1 MGAEFSNINMVKIF
15 DEDGN
20 ECTNIKYI
28 STVELVLKNCNNMP
42 NKLPLHL
49 EYGSDV
55 ISNDIISNGDEYF
68 DIDYYYIYYK
78 GLIMGQ
84 ISKVVYID
92 NDLLISIDNI
102 AHSPNIVKNVINAI
116 KKNEGRKKI
125 LNNEFCP
132 TSFYNF
138 IKHL

>member
-1 MGAEFSNINMVKIF
+1 MGAELSNINIVKIF
-15 DEDGN
+15 DENGD
-20 ECTNIKYI
+20 ECTNVKYI

-49 EYGSDV
+49 EYDPNADTNV
-55 ISNDIISNGDEYF
+55 NAEYF

-78 GLIMGQ
+78 GLIMGV
-84 ISKVVYID
+84 IRSAVYID

-116 KKNEGRKKI
+116 KINENRKKI

-132 TSFYNF
+132 AATYKFGNF
-138 IKHL
+138 

>member
-1 MGAEFSNINMVKIF
+1 MGAELSTINIVKIF

-20 ECTNIKYI
+20 ECTNVKYI
-28 STVELVLKNCNNMP
+28 STVKLMLKNCNNMP

-49 EYGSDV
+49 EYG
-55 ISNDIISNGDEYF
+55 DITTDEYF

-78 GLIMGQ
+78 GLIMGT
-84 ISKVVYID
+84 ISQVVYI
-92 NDLLISIDNI
+92 NNNLLISIDNI

-116 KKNEGRKKI
+116 QKNEGRKKI

-132 TSFYNF
+132 ASFYN
-138 IKHL
+138 L

>member
-1 MGAEFSNINMVKIF
+1 MGAELSTINIVKIF

-20 ECTNIKYI
+20 ECTNVKYI
-28 STVELVLKNCNNMP
+28 STVELMLKNCNNMP

-49 EYGSDV
+49 EYG
-55 ISNDIISNGDEYF
+55 DIPTDEYF

-78 GLIMGQ
+78 GLIMGT

-92 NDLLISIDNI
+92 NNLLISIDNI
-102 AHSPNIVKNVINAI
+102 AHSPNIVKNVINSI
-116 KKNEGRKKI
+116 QKNEEKKKI

-132 TSFYNF
+132 TSFYS
-138 IKHL
+138 L

>member
-1 MGAEFSNINMVKIF
+1 MGAELSNINMVKIF

-20 ECTNIKYI
+20 ECTNVKYI
-28 STVELVLKNCNNMP
+28 STLELVLKNCNNMP

-49 EYGSDV
+49 EYDAIAADNAV
-55 ISNDIISNGDEYF
+55 TNAEYF

-78 GLIMGQ
+78 GLIMGA
-84 ISKVVYID
+84 IHKVVYID

-116 KKNEGRKKI
+116 KINENRKKI

-132 TSFYNF
+132 AATYKFGD
-138 IKHL
+138 L

>member
-1 MGAEFSNINMVKIF
+1 MGAELSNINMVKIF

-20 ECTNIKYI
+20 ECTNVKYI
-28 STVELVLKNCNNMP
+28 STVELVLNNCNNLP

-49 EYGSDV
+49 EYNA
-55 ISNDIISNGDEYF
+55 IAATNTEYF

-78 GLIMGQ
+78 GLIMG
-84 ISKVVYID
+84 IIRKVVYIN

-102 AHSPNIVKNVINAI
+102 AHSPNIVNNVIEAI
-116 KKNEGRKKI
+116 KINENRKKI

-132 TSFYNF
+132 SVTYKFGD
-138 IKHL
+138 L